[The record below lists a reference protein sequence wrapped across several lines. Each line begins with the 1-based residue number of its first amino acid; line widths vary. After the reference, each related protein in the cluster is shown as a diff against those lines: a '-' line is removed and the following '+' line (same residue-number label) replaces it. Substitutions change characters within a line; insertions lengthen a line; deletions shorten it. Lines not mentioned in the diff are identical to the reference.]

1 MALTI
6 QIPERTHEDF
16 GHSLSK
22 LLRLLSQLYTTEES
36 HIILDFNQ
44 ARMLN
49 PFFLGGLACT
59 IRHYETKGKIF
70 ELNYQQNFNIN
81 SYLDTICFPGS
92 HTTEAGGEKIFMET
106 LEKFRKKNYIPL
118 IAFPTGIDT
127 GVTAIRERVLSAVSS
142 ILRNQLNFT
151 EKNLMPIV
159 YMVDEMTHN
168 INDHSLAD
176 KGFVFA
182 QYYPANNY
190 IDICICDYGIGI
202 LKSYQ
207 KSSKFYPENEQEAI
221 EFAINGCST
230 KDRPESKGFGISTSR
245 DMLVNGLKG
254 KFFLL
259 SGNTAYIQT
268 TENKGIIDFPD
279 NFFYQGSYL
288 ALRVP
293 TLIDPA
299 FNIYNYVE

>member
-1 MALTI
+1 MALNI
-6 QIPERTHEDF
+6 QIPVRTHEDF

-22 LLRLLSQLYTTEES
+22 LLRLLSQLCTTAER

-49 PFFLGGLACT
+49 PFFLGGLACA
-59 IRHYETKGKIF
+59 IRHYEKNGKFF

-81 SYLDTICFPGS
+81 SYLDTIFFPVC
-92 HTTEAGGEKIFMET
+92 HTPETGGEEVFMHT
-106 LEKFRKKNYIPL
+106 LEKFRAKNYIPI

-127 GVTAIRERVLSAVSS
+127 GVTAIREKVLSAVSS
-142 ILRNQLNFT
+142 ILRKQLNFT
-151 EKNLMPIV
+151 EKNLMPIA
-159 YMVDEMTHN
+159 YIIDEMTHN
-168 INDHSLAD
+168 INDHSFAD
-176 KGFVFA
+176 TGFVFA
-182 QYYPANNY
+182 QYYPASNY

-202 LKSYQ
+202 LQSYQ
-207 KSSKFYPENEQEAI
+207 KSQKFHPENEREAI
-221 EFAINGCST
+221 EFAINGRST

-268 TENKGIIDFPD
+268 TENKGIIDIPD
-279 NFFYQGSYL
+279 NFFYQGNYV

-299 FNIYNYVE
+299 FNLYNYVE

>member
-6 QIPERTHEDF
+6 QIPVRTHEDF

-22 LLRLLSQLYTTEES
+22 LLKVLSQLCTTEEP

-49 PFFLGGLACT
+49 PFFLGGLACA
-59 IRHYETKGKIF
+59 IRHYEKFGKTF
-70 ELNYQQNFNIN
+70 ELNYRENFNIN
-81 SYLDTICFPGS
+81 SYLDAICFPGS
-92 HTTEAGGEKIFMET
+92 HVPEAGSEEIFMNS
-106 LEKFRKKNYIPL
+106 LEKFRTKNYIP
-118 IAFPTGIDT
+118 IIGFPTGIDT
-127 GVTAIRERVLSAVSS
+127 GITAIREKVLSAVSS

-151 EKNLMPIV
+151 EKNLMPIA
-159 YMVDEMTHN
+159 YMIDEMTHN
-168 INDHSLAD
+168 INDHSLAEY
-176 KGFVFA
+176 GFIFA
-182 QYYPANNY
+182 QYYPASNY
-190 IDICICDYGIGI
+190 IDICICDYGTGI
-202 LKSYQ
+202 LQSYQ
-207 KSSKFYPENEQEAI
+207 KSSKFNPANEQEAI
-221 EFAINGCST
+221 EFAINGRST

-268 TENKGIIDFPD
+268 IENKGIIDIPD
-279 NFFYQGSYL
+279 SFFYQGNYV

-293 TLIDPA
+293 TLIDPS
-299 FNIYNYVE
+299 FNIYNYVG